1 MFDLSEF
8 IKNLNSGVTDDNM
21 YIAVL
26 CVWIMCWIAGLGSG
40 LVIDL
45 IAGFFHDSLTI
56 KED

>member
-21 YIAVL
+21 YIAVF